1 MSFQLYLKIWHV
13 LQIPQFWWTSFFDYF
28 KSQISKWKHMREL
41 LRMARGL
48 KDSYS
53 LSNKQQKMS
62 VPTDHPVVWLFCYII
77 NTNKNRH
84 LLLLVITTKL
94 LIITVSRQFPHIR
107 SLILSCWTGKR
118 RTRLHLNWLAL
129 GSQELR

>member
-1 MSFQLYLKIWHV
+1 MRFSFVFSPICENWTISPHTSILTKKVFFCILKAKYQNGNIWV
-13 LQIPQFWWTSFFDYF
+13 NFWVWLEV
-28 KSQISKWKHMREL
+28 I
-41 LRMARGL
+41 
-48 KDSYS
+48 